1 MKTMTCEGQGEE
13 NSVHLMLNFCIFPPL
28 FFVLEELKKPSK
40 FILKVANRN
49 TVGLVLLTSTQE

>member
-1 MKTMTCEGQGEE
+1 MACDGQGKE

-28 FFVLEELKKPSK
+28 FFVFEELKKPSK

-49 TVGLVLLTSTQE
+49 TVGLVLLTQE